1 MVGRTCYSRV
11 QGVHWFCILT
21 QLVLGKMHSAL
32 LFENCLL
39 LLDTLVYFVQVM
51 LVWFQLFAVR
61 LYFLLVLLYLI
72 LLWNVGLDILQLK
85 LANPLRSL
93 L

>member
-11 QGVHWFCILT
+11 QGVHWFCILA
-21 QLVLGKMHSAL
+21 QLVLGKMHCAL

-39 LLDTLVYFVQVM
+39 LLDTLVYLVQVM

-61 LYFLLVLLYLI
+61 LHFLLVLLYLC
-72 LLWNVGLDILQLK
+72 NVDLDIRQLN